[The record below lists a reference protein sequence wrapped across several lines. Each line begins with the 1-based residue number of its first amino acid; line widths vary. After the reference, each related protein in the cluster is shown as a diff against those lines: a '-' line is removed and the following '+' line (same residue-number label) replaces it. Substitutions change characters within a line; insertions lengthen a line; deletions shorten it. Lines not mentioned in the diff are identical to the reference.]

1 MSNNANLHFR
11 SSPNNSSNHTPRL
24 DNFEIEESR
33 GFNYQEITSENTHLN
48 TILNFLY
55 EHYDLIYQ
63 KFFHIYFIIVFEIL
77 FYFNYIVNIESSEVK
92 RVLSNF
98 AAYLGGMGIDWR
110 IIIPSS
116 EKHRIMYFCESIE
129 NNLIYKEN
137 AKLKQEAYSI
147 IWGLTIAWCFL
158 TFLHFLTYRSPKKI
172 ALNLLKSIIF
182 ISVIG
187 LFEYYFFTKIVT
199 HYVTIGNEQ
208 ATCYLFED
216 ILK

>member
-11 SSPNNSSNHTPRL
+11 SSPNNSNTHTPRL

-33 GFNYQEITSENTHLN
+33 GFNYQEITSENTHFN
-48 TILNFLY
+48 TVLIFLY

-98 AAYLGGMGIDWR
+98 ADYLGGMGIDWR

-129 NNLIYKEN
+129 NNLI
-137 AKLKQEAYSI
+137 
-147 IWGLTIAWCFL
+147 
-158 TFLHFLTYRSPKKI
+158 
-172 ALNLLKSIIF
+172 
-182 ISVIG
+182 
-187 LFEYYFFTKIVT
+187 
-199 HYVTIGNEQ
+199 
-208 ATCYLFED
+208 
-216 ILK
+216 